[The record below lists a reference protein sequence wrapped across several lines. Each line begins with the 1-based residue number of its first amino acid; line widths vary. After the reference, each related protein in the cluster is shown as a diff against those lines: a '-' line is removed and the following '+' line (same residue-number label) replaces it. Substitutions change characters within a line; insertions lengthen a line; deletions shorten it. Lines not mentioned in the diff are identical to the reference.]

1 MSFSALAGAVSS
13 WLRQISLVVAEIAPI
28 RRDFEASRGYAL
40 STAGRRKFSPEELS
54 WNVAGIPEV
63 FRPLRMR

>member
-13 WLRQISLVVAEIAPI
+13 WLRQISLVVAETAPI
-28 RRDFEASRGYAL
+28 RHDLESFRGYAFF
-40 STAGRRKFSPEELS
+40 TAGRRKFSAEKLS